1 MEIKPTQLLK
11 PVKKVIKPYEC
22 SLIAAD
28 GPRLSGRWNLEG
40 LQIPY
45 DSQFTSVMELQPKE
59 DAMPIMYGHLGTDIT
74 FLAIRSVY
82 GSRVQRSTS
91 EQIISDKYLQWY
103 YEDNPDDKFT
113 MTDLLVLTG
122 NDLHRIPQI
131 YIYNPCEYVCELHIM
146 CANIKKN
153 AISNVLVPNKNI
165 FNGLYY
171 SSILSD
177 QVNFTPSTTG
187 STQIE
192 VYNNQGDL
200 ILVLPYSEIDNIE
213 RDCDKLIIQTSN
225 REDVRLNFLSDY
237 HARQGHSRISWVT
250 EDNINRYLTADY
262 PNIDN
267 ISPTINFY
275 TNPQVIFS
283 GTTLTK
289 TQLKELFIDTI
300 IDNRD
305 GQISKFD
312 TEVDIRKIGS
322 IRNFDEIS
330 EFGNYDV
337 TFSIDDIAG
346 NNTTKVKQVYMYS
359 TPPVIVYLPTSANDT
374 MYINDPFY
382 YKSEYDQNIID
393 NNDIRNYYISC
404 VEDYVDDIPKSA
416 VTVDIIQL
424 SGSSNGLTDSGI
436 TLVGDYEITFTVQN
450 QSGMIFTDTKI
461 LKVHTNNYITPEI
474 LFKSG
479 YDGNSF
485 TIMTGLTESQLI
497 DLTVSAVT
505 NIDYDTVTSK
515 DDIEITGISYNIEGT
530 YTTTYSIQNY
540 SGFYNSIQYIKN
552 VTVDDDKAEF
562 VFNTWTGN
570 TNLMGVTA
578 LTESFLIDFYVSA
591 VTDTTDGLIPLSAVT
606 LNIGDSSGNT
616 GLTNITQDGLY
627 DLEFSVT
634 NSRLIETKV
643 TKPLI
648 VDSLLDGSNAFG
660 AYDFTIYGGNA
671 FSS

>member
-1 MEIKPTQLLK
+1 MEIKPTDLMK

-28 GPRLSGRWNLEG
+28 GPRLVGRWNLEG

-45 DSQFTSVMELQPKE
+45 DSQFTSVMELQPQE

-74 FLAIRSVY
+74 FLAIRVVY
-82 GSRVQRSTS
+82 GSRIQKTTS
-91 EQIISDKYLQWY
+91 NQIIPDKYIEWY
-103 YEDNPDDKFT
+103 YEDDSDNKFT
-113 MTDLLVLTG
+113 MSDLLVLTG

-131 YIYNPCEYVCELHIM
+131 YVYNPSDYVCEMHIM
-146 CANIKKN
+146 CANLKKN
-153 AISNVLVPNKNI
+153 TISNVLVPNKNI

-200 ILVLPYSEIDNIE
+200 VLVLPYSEIDSIE
-213 RDCDKLIIQTSN
+213 RNCDELTIQTSN
-225 REDVRLNFLSDY
+225 REDVILNFLSDY
-237 HARQGHSRISWVT
+237 HAKQGHSRISWVT
-250 EDNINRYLTADY
+250 EDNINRYLTADN

-267 ISPTINFY
+267 IPPSINFY

-289 TQLKELFIDTI
+289 PQLQELFIDTI

-322 IRNFDEIS
+322 IRNFDEIT
-330 EFGNYDV
+330 EFGNYDI
-337 TFSIDDIAG
+337 TFSIGDIAG
-346 NNTTKVKQVYMYS
+346 NNTTEVKQVYMYS
-359 TPPVIVYLPTSANDT
+359 TPPVIVYLPTSANNK

-382 YKSEYDQNIID
+382 YKSEYDQNIINYD
-393 NNDIRNYYISC
+393 DIRNYYISC
-404 VEDYVDDIPKSA
+404 VEDYVDNIPKSA
-416 VTVDIIQL
+416 VTVDIVQL
-424 SGSSNGLTDSGI
+424 SGSSSGLTDSGI

-450 QSGMIFTDTKI
+450 QAGMTFTDTKI

-474 LFKSG
+474 IFNSG
-479 YDGNSF
+479 YVGDSF
-485 TIMTGLTESQLI
+485 TIMTGLTETQFI

-505 NIDYDTVTSK
+505 NLDYDTVTTK
-515 DDIEITGISYNIEGT
+515 DDIEVTGITYDVEGT
-530 YTTTYSIQNY
+530 YTTVYSIQNY
-540 SGFYNSIQYIKN
+540 SGFYNSIPYIKN
-552 VTVDDDKAEF
+552 VTVDDDQAEF
-562 VFNTWTGN
+562 VFNSWTGN
-570 TNLMGVTA
+570 TNLMGVSA
-578 LTESFLIDFYVSA
+578 LTESFLINFYVSA
-591 VTDTTDGLIPLSAVT
+591 VTDTTDGLIPLSAVS
-606 LNIGDSSGNT
+606 LVIRDSGST
-616 GLTNITQDGLY
+616 VIPFITQDGLY
-627 DLEFSVT
+627 DLQFSVT
-634 NSRLIETKV
+634 NSRLITTTV

-648 VDSLLDGSNAFG
+648 VDSLLDGGNAFG
-660 AYDFTIYGGNA
+660 SYDFTIYGGNA
-671 FSS
+671 FLP